1 MHVHVRNTILVKFVV
16 FIVALQVLNM
26 SIDIPAYPKETIAA
40 KNFNYIDTYI
50 EYIAE
55 NILKLE
61 NAIPEAKHRHQKHFR
76 LHPQIQMV
84 CEAPAI
90 IKPPLPE
97 RLLKK
102 VYSGYSNQF
111 AYQFIKEIHPPPPKL
126 S

>member
-1 MHVHVRNTILVKFVV
+1 MHLRNTRLIKFVV
-16 FIVALQVLNM
+16 FVVALQVLNM
-26 SIDIPAYPKETIAA
+26 SIDIPAFQNENIAA

-61 NAIPEAKHRHQKHFR
+61 NAIPETKHRHQKHFQ
-76 LHPQIQMV
+76 LHPQMQMV
-84 CEAPAI
+84 CETMTI
-90 IKPPLPE
+90 IKPALPD

-102 VYSGYSNQF
+102 VYTGYSNKF